1 MPAKCQPTRRFLAAR
16 LAAALPRWETAE
28 VAAPAD
34 LEALVRA
41 ESREPVAALVRK
53 LVPEL
58 VAEQLNGHALAVTV
72 AAAEPEEAEEPPRPP
87 IS

>member
-1 MPAKCQPTRRFLAAR
+1 MRG
-16 LAAALPRWETAE
+16 
-28 VAAPAD
+28 
-34 LEALVRA
+34 